1 LKKSGR
7 SLNKFGG
14 RPFFCYLCK
23 HQIKYDKDM
32 KKVFLFVM
40 SMLLLSGNVMA
51 QEQTPDGLMDMPPG
65 ADGPKSE
72 ADTK

>member
-1 LKKSGR
+1 
-7 SLNKFGG
+7 
-14 RPFFCYLCK
+14 
-23 HQIKYDKDM
+23 M

-65 ADGPKSE
+65 ADGPKPE